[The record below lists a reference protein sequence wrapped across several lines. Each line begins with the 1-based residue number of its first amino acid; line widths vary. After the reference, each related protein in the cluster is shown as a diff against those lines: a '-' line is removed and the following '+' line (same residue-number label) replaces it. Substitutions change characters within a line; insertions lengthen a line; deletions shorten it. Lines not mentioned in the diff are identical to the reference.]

1 MSNVVKRGLEAI
13 NLIVAI
19 LCLFSVLVSS
29 CTNTMRTSLLIDR
42 VGELEQ
48 TVQASIGCDVPD
60 IIVEEVE

>member
-1 MSNVVKRGLEAI
+1 MSNTVKRGLEAI

-48 TVQASIGCDVPD
+48 TVQASIGYDVPD
-60 IIVEEVE
+60 IIVGETE